1 MKALTFQ
8 GKELISYATMDDPS
22 LLQPTDAIV
31 QVKMCAIC
39 GSDLHVY
46 HEHEK
51 GLDHGTAMGHEF
63 VGEIV
68 ALGKEVKNLQKGD
81 LVMSPFTTNCG
92 NCFYC
97 NIGLTCRCEQNQL
110 FGWVQN
116 GNGLQGGQAEYVR
129 VPLASSTL
137 KRIPE
142 GATLEEGLLMGDI
155 MSTGFYCAKQAEINP
170 KGVFAIIGCGP
181 VGLMTLLGSLEY
193 GAEKLLMIDT
203 VDERL
208 AIAKKLG
215 ATTINPKK
223 QNALAIIQ
231 DATHGR
237 GVDAVM
243 EVVGSSTT
251 LQLGY
256 ELLRP
261 GGILSAVG
269 VCNDPNF
276 GFTPNQAYDKNLT
289 YRVGRCPA
297 RYMMDELTPIVQ
309 KHKYDFSSIITHR
322 LPLRDGVSAYET
334 FSKRKEGCLKV
345 VLSPTS

>member
-8 GKELISYATMDDPS
+8 GKELIRYSSINDPS
-22 LLQPTDAIV
+22 IIHPTDVIV
-31 QVKMCAIC
+31 KVNMCAIC

-63 VGEIV
+63 VGKIV
-68 ALGKEVKNLQKGD
+68 ELGKEVKAFKKGD

-97 NIGLTCRCEQNQL
+97 NIGLTCRCVQNQL

-129 VPLASSTL
+129 VPLASATL
-137 KRIPE
+137 KKIPD
-142 GATLEEGLLMGDI
+142 GASLEEGLLMGDI

-170 KGVFAIIGCGP
+170 KGTYVIIGSGP
-181 VGLMTLLGSLEY
+181 VGLMTVLGALEY
-193 GAEKLLMIDT
+193 GAEKLFIVDT

-208 AIAKKLG
+208 SMAKKLG
-215 ATTINPKK
+215 ATTINPNK

-237 GVDAVM
+237 GADAVM

-269 VCNDPNF
+269 VCNDLNF

-289 YRVGRCPA
+289 YKVGRCPA
-297 RYMMDELTPIVQ
+297 RHMMDELTPIVQ
-309 KHKYDFSSIITHR
+309 KRKYDFSSIITHH
-322 LPLRDGVSAYET
+322 LPLQDGVRAYDI
-334 FSKRKEGCLKV
+334 FSKREEGCMKIILN
-345 VLSPTS
+345 P